1 MKKVFLTRFFEILPG
16 ALTWSAITLPI
27 IFSFIAPIPVIIFIL
42 LFDLYWVYKSIIMGL
57 HLFSGY
63 QKMKKQLS
71 IDWSKKLAELPRQNL
86 LHAVIFTT
94 YKESIDIVEP
104 SVKSIVNAHTPGDR
118 IILVLA
124 TEDRDKENAEILI
137 KHLKNK
143 YQKHFFDF
151 IVTSHKLA
159 LGEMAGKGANATWAA
174 KILSRKIYAKKLKPE
189 QVIVTTADADTR
201 FHKNYFNCLAYY
213 FITASDRTRCSFQP
227 IPIYSNN
234 IWHATVIAR
243 ILAFGSS
250 FWQMIESTRPW
261 RLINFSTHSMCLKTL
276 EDMDYWNCQVVNE
289 DSRQFWRAYYRLGGH
304 HRVVPLFLPVYM
316 DAVIGKNI
324 KDTIKN
330 QYQQRLRWAYGIEHA
345 PFILS
350 QTFTRNNIRFWDKF
364 TKAFRFLENNFSWA
378 TASIFIAIVGW
389 LPLLMSPDVNQT
401 ILVFNV
407 RVYATRLLGFA
418 WVGLMVSA
426 IISMKLL
433 PPRPKNFHP
442 IKSFYMFA
450 QWVLIPIVAILFSSI
465 PAIDAQTRLML
476 GRYMGFRVTDKRQ
489 VES

>member
-1 MKKVFLTRFFEILPG
+1 MKKKFIIRFFEILPG
-16 ALTWSAITLPI
+16 ALTWSAIALPI
-27 IFSFIAPIPVIIFIL
+27 IFSFTHPIPVIIFIL
-42 LFDLYWVYKSIIMGL
+42 LFDLYWVYKSIIMGC

-63 QKMKKQLS
+63 RKMKKQLL
-71 IDWSKKLAELPRQNL
+71 IDWSKKLAGLKKHNL
-86 LHAVIFTT
+86 YHAVIFTT

-104 SVKSIVNAHTPGDR
+104 SVKSIVDAHTPGDK

-124 TEDRDKENAEILI
+124 TEERDKENA
-137 KHLKNK
+137 KNLVNYLRSK
-143 YQKHFFDF
+143 YEKYFFDF
-151 IVTSHKLA
+151 IVTAHKLA
-159 LGEMAGKGANATWAA
+159 VREMAGKGANATWAA
-174 KILSRKIYAKKLKPE
+174 KILSEKTSAKHIKSE
-189 QVIVTTADADTR
+189 QVLVTTADADTR
-201 FHKNYFNCLAYY
+201 FHKEYFNCLAYY
-213 FITASDRTRCSFQP
+213 FLETADRTRCSFQP

-276 EDMDYWNCQVVNE
+276 EDMDYWNCEVVNE
-289 DSRQFWRAYYRLGGH
+289 DSRQFWRAYYRLNGQ
-304 HRVVPLFLPVYM
+304 HRVIPLFLPVYM
-316 DAVIGKNI
+316 DAVIGKDI

-389 LPLLMSPDVNQT
+389 LPLLMSPDISQT

-407 RVYATRLLGFA
+407 RVYAARLLGFA
-418 WVGLMVSA
+418 WIGLMVSA

-442 IKSFYMFA
+442 IKSFYMLA

-476 GRYMGFRVTDKRQ
+476 GRYIGFRVTEKTQ
-489 VES
+489 VKS